1 MNEKSLVKSAPVASF
16 TICVV
21 YLVQILLTQKFHYH
35 FNSTDLLTAK
45 SLLKLAHAMTALLS
59 WYLLIFMMITF
70 AENEQNGIDFDFELE
85 ISWAM
90 QVPELGHEEKVWQ
103 RFVYKNL
110 KINYLNWK
118 CLSFLA
124 DQQTMKVLFETWVK
138 IWIVRNHLDLIQNL
152 RINRMLWSCVEFFFI
167 GTRAI

>member
-1 MNEKSLVKSAPVASF
+1 
-16 TICVV
+16 
-21 YLVQILLTQKFHYH
+21 
-35 FNSTDLLTAK
+35 
-45 SLLKLAHAMTALLS
+45 MTSLLS

-110 KINYLNWK
+110 KK
-118 CLSFLA
+118 
-124 DQQTMKVLFETWVK
+124 T
-138 IWIVRNHLDLIQNL
+138 IWIESAYHSLQ
-152 RINRMLWSCVEFFFI
+152 INRPWRSCLKHE
-167 GTRAI
+167 